1 MDELEVHIIY
11 LIDSRAHNNLF
22 PVISFD
28 PQKYKGYVIEKVN
41 ITDSNVTRIDQR
53 ENYPLQRRR
62 KNGLKP
68 ARDVQQEK
76 RVSMTSSILLFEY
89 DGTNAF
95 SDGILFSVQSYGG
108 GPVALYFLSIYR
120 AAEITTAPNCK
131 LSLIG
136 GVLGPESTRPRF
148 KLYNTD
154 IGAFK
159 VFLERK
165 VYTVGVYAKL
175 LSSSHPATFE
185 FILEAADESEV
196 TAASYMEESKV
207 GK

>member
-1 MDELEVHIIY
+1 M
-11 LIDSRAHNNLF
+11 
-22 PVISFD
+22 
-28 PQKYKGYVIEKVN
+28 
-41 ITDSNVTRIDQR
+41 
-53 ENYPLQRRR
+53 
-62 KNGLKP
+62 
-68 ARDVQQEK
+68 
-76 RVSMTSSILLFEY
+76 
-89 DGTNAF
+89 
-95 SDGILFSVQSYGG
+95 
-108 GPVALYFLSIYR
+108 
-120 AAEITTAPNCK
+120 
-131 LSLIG
+131 
-136 GVLGPESTRPRF
+136 GPESTRPRF

-207 GK
+207 GE

>member
-1 MDELEVHIIY
+1 M
-11 LIDSRAHNNLF
+11 LIVVYYLF
-22 PVISFD
+22 PSYPLTLKNTRD
-28 PQKYKGYVIEKVN
+28 MIEKVN
-41 ITDSNVTRIDQR
+41 ITDSNVTELIRGKLPIAT
-53 ENYPLQRRR
+53 EV

-68 ARDVQQEK
+68 AREVQQEK
-76 RVSMTSSILLFEY
+76 RISMTSSILLFEH

-148 KLYNTD
+148 KIYNTD

-185 FILEAADESEV
+185 FILEAADEDEV
-196 TAASYMEESKV
+196 AAANNIEET
-207 GK
+207 